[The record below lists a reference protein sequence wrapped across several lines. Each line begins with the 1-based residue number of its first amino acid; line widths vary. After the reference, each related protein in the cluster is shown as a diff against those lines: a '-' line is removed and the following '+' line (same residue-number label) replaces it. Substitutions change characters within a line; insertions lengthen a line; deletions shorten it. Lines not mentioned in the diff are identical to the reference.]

1 MKVGVLGGGQLAR
14 MLAQAGR
21 PLGVDCM
28 FLCPDPHACAMPFG
42 KHLCASFDDLDGQ
55 RRLAEWADV
64 VTYEFE
70 NVPVT
75 AVESLERQRPLYPSA
90 RALAVARDR
99 LLEKRRFRTLGLA
112 TAEFTE
118 VDSLPDLINAA
129 AEIGLP
135 AILKSRVQ
143 GYDGKG
149 QVVLRHATD
158 LRAAW
163 ERIGKVPCILESL
176 VAFDR
181 ELSIIAARARTGT
194 TVFYPLSENRHRDG
208 LLRLSLSRPGDAMQ
222 GQAEWMVTRLMQD
235 LDYVGVLALELF
247 QVGDRLLA
255 NEMAPRV
262 HNSGHWTI
270 EAAPTSQF
278 ENHLRAI
285 CGLPLGATAPIPLA
299 ATVNLIGRLP
309 PEAELRVVSGAI
321 PHFYG
326 KAQRPGRKVGH
337 VTLTCPQSAPELFE
351 QRLARLLHV
360 AGVPELAGRYLDAG

>member
-1 MKVGVLGGGQLAR
+1 MKIGVLGGGQLAR

-21 PLGVDCM
+21 RLGVECM
-28 FLCPDPHACAMPFG
+28 FLSPDPHACARAFG
-42 KHLCASFDDLDGQ
+42 EHLCVAYDDSDGQ
-55 RRLAEWADV
+55 RRLADWADV

-70 NVPVT
+70 NVPET
-75 AVESLERQRPLYPSA
+75 AVAVLERRRPVYPSSL
-90 RALAVARDR
+90 ALAASRDR
-99 LLEKRRFRTLGLA
+99 VVEKLRFRTLGLS
-112 TAEFTE
+112 TAEFRA
-118 VDSLPDLINAA
+118 VNSVADLINAA

-135 AILKSRVQ
+135 AILKSRIQ

-149 QVVLRHATD
+149 QVVVRHTTE
-158 LRAAW
+158 LRAAL

-181 ELSIIAARARTGT
+181 ELSIIAARTRTGE
-194 TVFYPLSENRHRDG
+194 TVHYPVSENHHRDG
-208 LLRLSLSRPGDAMQ
+208 LLRLSLSREGDAMQ
-222 GQAEWMVTRLMQD
+222 TQAEAMISRLLHD

-285 CGLPLGATAPIPLA
+285 CGLPLGPTAPIQLA

-309 PEAELRVVSGAI
+309 SAAEIRAIAGAI

-337 VTLTCPQSAPELFE
+337 ATLTSAPLDSELFDV
-351 QRLARLLHV
+351 RLARLLQV
-360 AGVPELAGRYLDAG
+360 AGVPELPRWQLE

>member
-1 MKVGVLGGGQLAR
+1 
-14 MLAQAGR
+14 
-21 PLGVDCM
+21 
-28 FLCPDPHACAMPFG
+28 
-42 KHLCASFDDLDGQ
+42 
-55 RRLAEWADV
+55 
-64 VTYEFE
+64 
-70 NVPVT
+70 
-75 AVESLERQRPLYPSA
+75 
-90 RALAVARDR
+90 VARDR

-129 AEIGLP
+129 VEIGLP

-194 TVFYPLSENRHRDG
+194 AVFYPLSENRHRDG
-208 LLRLSLSRPGDAMQ
+208 LLRLSRSRTGDAMQ
-222 GQAEWMVTRLMQD
+222 GQAEWMVNRLLQD

-285 CGLPLGATAPIPLA
+285 CGLPLGATTPIPLA

-309 PEAELRVVSGAI
+309 PEAEIRAI
-321 PHFYG
+321 TGTVPHFYG
-326 KAQRPGRKVGH
+326 KAERPGRKVGH
-337 VTLTCPQSAPELFE
+337 VTLTGAASDRELFDV
-351 QRLARLLHV
+351 RLARLLQV
-360 AGVPELAGRYLDAG
+360 AGVPELAGLERGSETRGAPLTC

>member
-42 KHLCASFDDLDGQ
+42 KHLCVPFDDLDGQ
-55 RRLAEWADV
+55 RRLVEWADV

-75 AVESLERQRPLYPSA
+75 AVESLERQRPLYPPA

-129 AEIGLP
+129 VEIGLP

-208 LLRLSLSRPGDAMQ
+208 LLRLSRSRTGDAMQ
-222 GQAEWMVTRLMQD
+222 GQAEWMVKN
-235 LDYVGVLALELF
+235 LDWNDPLVTKGQRMSEFLTVTGLAHFLREYP
-247 QVGDRLLA
+247 DRAPKGLA
-255 NEMAPRV
+255 NKLNEWAKVVIRRSDNLLEVVGLASVQIVDGSQMTRTSLLTWQP
-262 HNSGHWTI
+262 GQPF
-270 EAAPTSQF
+270 EA
-278 ENHLRAI
+278 EGLRLVD
-285 CGLPLGATAPIPLA
+285 LPPDHRYDQDSHC
-299 ATVNLIGRLP
+299 VLP
-309 PEAELRVVSGAI
+309 PE
-321 PHFYG
+321 
-326 KAQRPGRKVGH
+326 
-337 VTLTCPQSAPELFE
+337 
-351 QRLARLLHV
+351 LAMPLPVRSSL
-360 AGVPELAGRYLDAG
+360 

>member
-1 MKVGVLGGGQLAR
+1 
-14 MLAQAGR
+14 
-21 PLGVDCM
+21 M
-28 FLCPDPHACAMPFG
+28 FLSPDPHACARAFG
-42 KHLCASFDDLDGQ
+42 EHLCVAYDDPDGQ
-55 RRLAEWADV
+55 RHLADWADV

-70 NVPVT
+70 NVPQT
-75 AVESLERQRPLYPSA
+75 AVALLERRRSVYPSSL
-90 RALAVARDR
+90 ALAASRDR
-99 LLEKRRFRTLGLA
+99 LVEKRRFQTLDLSTADFLA
-112 TAEFTE
+112 VNSVAE
-118 VDSLPDLINAA
+118 LIDAA
-129 AEIGLP
+129 AAIGLP

-149 QVVLRHATD
+149 QVVVRHTSE
-158 LRAAW
+158 LPAAW
-163 ERIGKVPCILESL
+163 VRIGNVPCILESL

-181 ELSIIAARARTGT
+181 ELSIIAARAQTGA
-194 TVFYPLSENRHRDG
+194 TVHYPVSENHHREG
-208 LLRLSLSRPGDAMQ
+208 VLRLSRSREGDAMQ
-222 GQAEWMVTRLMQD
+222 AHAEAMISRLLHD

-285 CGLPLGATAPIPLA
+285 CGLPLGATAPIQQA

-309 PEAELRVVSGAI
+309 PEADIRAIAGAV

-326 KAQRPGRKVGH
+326 KAERPGRKVGH
-337 VTLTCPQSAPELFE
+337 VTLTGAPLNPEPFDL
-351 QRLARLLHV
+351 RLARLLQV
-360 AGVPELAGRYLDAG
+360 AGVPELPVGTRNDAWAARVPR